1 MVMFYIILG
10 VVAYLFF
17 FLYDINSIIL
27 KNHLLNCCF
36 FAGVFLQISATAGI
50 IFTSMDSIKINLYKT
65 GAFGVFALLFLCLLI
80 YTLFFALPFKDTYVT
95 TGSPPKVCD
104 CGVYA
109 LCRHPGVLWLIGFY
123 AFLGLALQTTLMI
136 TLAAIFS
143 ILDLLYVIFQDR
155 WTFVKYFS
163 NYKEYKTDTPFLLPN
178 LKSIKRCLQTL
189 SWKEGT
195 IS

>member
-1 MVMFYIILG
+1 MIYIILG

-17 FLYDINSIIL
+17 FIYDINSIIL

-50 IFTSMDSIKINLYKT
+50 IFLSMDSIKINLYRT
-65 GAFGVFALLFLCLLI
+65 GVFGILAFLFLGLLI
-80 YTLFFALPFKDTYVT
+80 YTLFFALPFKDTYIT
-95 TGSPPKVCD
+95 TGSPPKALSN
-104 CGVYA
+104 GVYA

-123 AFLGLALQTTLMI
+123 AFLGLALQTAFMI
-136 TLAAIFS
+136 VLTVIFS
-143 ILDLLYVIFQDR
+143 VLDLIYVIFQDR

-163 NYKEYKTDTPFLLPN
+163 NYMEYKSDTPFLLPN
-178 LKSIKRCLQTL
+178 LKSMKRCLQTL